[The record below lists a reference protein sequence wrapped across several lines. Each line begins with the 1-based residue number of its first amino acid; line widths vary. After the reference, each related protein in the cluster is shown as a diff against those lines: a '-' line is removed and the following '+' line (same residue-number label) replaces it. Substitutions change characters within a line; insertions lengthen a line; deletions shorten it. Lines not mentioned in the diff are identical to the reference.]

1 MFPSRTTNGCPMK
14 ITRVLRADCPSGI
27 DCDRIFDT
35 SGPDVAVQGRVV
47 TDPAALAALGL
58 AVPPPGEAIVL
69 VARHLVPE
77 LVDAHEAG

>member
-1 MFPSRTTNGCPMK
+1 
-14 ITRVLRADCPSGI
+14 
-27 DCDRIFDT
+27 
-35 SGPDVAVQGRVV
+35 VV

-77 LVDAHEAG
+77 LVDVDEAG

>member
-1 MFPSRTTNGCPMK
+1 MK

-35 SGPDVAVQGRVV
+35 SGPDIAIQGRIV
-47 TDPAALAALGL
+47 TDPAEIAALGP

-69 VARHLVPE
+69 IARRLVPE
-77 LVDAHEAG
+77 LLDAHGAG

>member
-1 MFPSRTTNGCPMK
+1 MK

-27 DCDRIFDT
+27 DCDRVYDT
-35 SGPDVAVQGRVV
+35 SGPDIAIQGRVV
-47 TDPAALAALGL
+47 TDPAELAALGL

-69 VARHLVPE
+69 IARHLVPE